1 MVGNFLGGRMRPDG
15 ADGADGGDGA
25 EEEGDA
31 QICEWPLRASLAQ
44 RGHPSGESSSWKEED
59 N

>member
-1 MVGNFLGGRMRPDG
+1 MVGNFLGGRMRGDG
-15 ADGADGGDGA
+15 SDGA